1 MTYRIDRYNGTF
13 LTNVSDGTIDTT
25 TTDLKFVGR
34 NYTGYGEVQNENFLH
49 LLESFASPTEPI
61 RKISGQIW
69 YDSGTRKLKY
79 YDGSRFK
86 VASGAEVASS
96 APTGLAPGD
105 FWFDSNTNQLSAWN
119 GSTFVLV
126 GPQSAPGFGTSQIVT
141 QVVKDSGDTSRVILR
156 AVVGGITTAIFSNEP
171 DFTLSASNNIPGF
184 SETGRRIYKGITLS
198 SVNSNGVSDSSGYRV
213 WGTVSNAERLGGET
227 PDKFIRADAPGGF
240 TSEINFSRNGLTVGA
255 TRDLKFYVNTT
266 NEPTIENQINGR
278 IIVRI
283 SNSGSITDKDDM
295 MIFTRDIF
303 DSADPTSA
311 IAILPGSNGRV
322 NLGVASRRWKSV
334 YAQNLF
340 GDLTG
345 NVIGNSTGSHKG
357 DLLAANNSTAYN
369 STSRQFVGDLFTG
382 SFVGPLQGN
391 AATATTATKVTGLD
405 ATDQA
410 TLTGIVDVLGN
421 IGPVAS
427 IPVRTAAGV
436 IRATLF
442 EGQSL
447 DTVTVNGRPASEN
460 PDAESIAKRTIGG
473 NLRAIVFEGTSTSS
487 LYADLAEIYTTD
499 KEYEVGTV
507 MTVGG
512 TAEVRACQ
520 FGDRA
525 IGAISE
531 KPGFLM
537 NSEGTGQPVALKG
550 RIPVKVSGRIK
561 KGDRLIAGNN
571 GRAVYSSFH
580 THVDSFAIALE
591 DHQSETDGVIEAI
604 IL

>member
-1 MTYRIDRYNGTF
+1 MTYRIDRYSGTF
-13 LTNVSDGTIDTT
+13 LTNVPDGTIDSN

-49 LLESFASPTEPI
+49 LLENFSNAVAPLRPL
-61 RKISGQIW
+61 SGQIW
-69 YDSGTRKLKY
+69 YDSGNRKLKY
-79 YDGSRFK
+79 YDGTKFK

-96 APTGLAPGD
+96 APSGLAPGD
-105 FWFDSNTNQLSAWN
+105 LWFDSNTNQLSAWN
-119 GSTFVLV
+119 GSSFVLV

-171 DFTLSASNNIPGF
+171 DFTLSTTNNIPGF
-184 SETGRRIYKGITLS
+184 SETGRKIYKGITLS

-227 PDKFIRADAPGGF
+227 PDKFIRSDAPGGF

-255 TRDLKFYVNTT
+255 TRDIKLYVNTT
-266 NEPTIENQINGR
+266 NEPTLENQINGK

-283 SNSGSITDKDDM
+283 SNSGSQTDKDDM

-303 DSADPTSA
+303 DSADPTSS

-334 YAQNLF
+334 YSQSIF

-345 NVIGNSTGSHKG
+345 NVIGNTTGVHKG
-357 DLLAANNSTAYN
+357 NVLASNNSLAYN
-369 STSRQFVGDLFTG
+369 ATSRQFIGDLFTG
-382 SFVGPLQGN
+382 AFVGPLQGN
-391 AATATTATKVTGLD
+391 STTATSATKLTGLD

-410 TLTGIVDVLGN
+410 TLTGIVDNLGN
-421 IGPVAS
+421 VGPVAS
-427 IPVRTAAGV
+427 IPIRTANGT
-436 IRATLF
+436 IRAIRFDGIAT
-442 EGQSL
+442 
-447 DTVTVNGRPASEN
+447 DTITVGGRAPSEN
-460 PDAESIAKRTIGG
+460 PDAETIAKRTIGG

-487 LYADLAEIYTTD
+487 LYADLAEIYKTD

-507 MTVGG
+507 VAVGG
-512 TAEVRACQ
+512 AEEVRECQ
-520 FGDRA
+520 IGDRA

-531 KPGFLM
+531 KPGYLM
-537 NSEGTGQPVALKG
+537 NSAGNGQAVALKG
-550 RIPVKVSGRIK
+550 KVPVRVSGEIK
-561 KGDRLIAGNN
+561 KGDRLIAGAN
-571 GRAVYSSFH
+571 GRAVCSHFH
-580 THVDSFAIALE
+580 THSDSFAIALE
-591 DHQSETDGVIEAI
+591 DHLLETDGVIQAI